1 MKVVEVKGKESV
13 SKVLIGESLD
23 HLNNY
28 TKGKK
33 LFVITDRNVERLYKD
48 HLSTANVYIVEP
60 GEKSKS
66 LQTAAEIYRWLLAN
80 DADRSSFVVGVGG
93 GVVSDIAGFVAST
106 FMRGVD
112 FGFVA
117 TTLLAQVDA
126 SVGGKNGVD
135 LDGYKNII
143 GTFNQPKFVICDISM
158 LETLQAHE
166 FSNGMAEVVKHA
178 LIADRNKFDFIEK
191 NIEGIL
197 AMNSKMVEYLVTRS
211 VEIKASVV
219 EADEREKGL
228 RRVLNL
234 GHTWGHA
241 VEKLTGLPHGQSVS
255 IGLAFSANFSVQ
267 RELMCAQERDR
278 LLKLL
283 TNLGL
288 PVKANVNPSDVFEVL
303 QKDKKREN
311 DFVHFIL
318 MKGIG
323 SVVVEE
329 ILFKELLNFIQ
340 II

>member
-13 SKVLIGESLD
+13 SKILIGESLD
-23 HLNNY
+23 LLKSY
-28 TKGKK
+28 TEGKR
-33 LFVITDRNVERLYKD
+33 LFIITDRNVERLYKD
-48 HLSTANVYIVEP
+48 HLPMANVYIVEP

-158 LETLQAHE
+158 LETLPAHE

-197 AMNSKMVEYLVTRS
+197 ALNRKMVEYLVTRS

-267 RELMCAQERDR
+267 RELMSAQERDR

-288 PVKANVNPSDVFEVL
+288 PVKANVNPSEVFEVL